1 MPCRNPGRH
10 GPGKVVDKGRD
21 RNELAHLRSRKEESR
36 SQRVVRGE
44 AKELGLTSSQV
55 T

>member
-1 MPCRNPGRH
+1 MPCRRPWEAR
-10 GPGKVVDKGRD
+10 PRKVVDKGRD